1 MKKTIDLSKYEF
13 KGQFQLQISNHPKSG
28 LIRVIDYFGAN
39 ISEKFKIIDHDADML
54 YFNQKGEP
62 LPEFTHKVRQR
73 GRDWKVDNSY
83 EVFERNPQG
92 EPVLDEAGNP
102 IKHPAYEYFIK
113 EIYSN
118 PTPLKDILQNSIH
131 IDDKNNLFDEGSA
144 VTQNLEE
151 PTEEVVKDIIE

>member
-1 MKKTIDLSKYEF
+1 MKKTINLSKYEF

-28 LIRVIDYFGAN
+28 LIRIIDYFGAN

-83 EVFERNPQG
+83 EVFERNSQG

-144 VTQNLEE
+144 LTQDLEE
-151 PTEEVVKDIIE
+151 PTEEVAKDIIE